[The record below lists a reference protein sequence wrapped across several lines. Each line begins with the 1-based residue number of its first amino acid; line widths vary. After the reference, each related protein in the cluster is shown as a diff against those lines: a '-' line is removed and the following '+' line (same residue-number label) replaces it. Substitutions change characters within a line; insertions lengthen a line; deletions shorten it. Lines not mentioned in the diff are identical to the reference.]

1 MKIKKEKPVWLKIT
15 EEEVNA
21 LVLKMAG
28 QGMTS
33 DKIGLQLRDTYG
45 IPPSAILTK
54 KIKKILK
61 EKGIN
66 EKPQDI
72 ENLAKKAIELKKHLQ
87 KNKKDIVAKR
97 GLQLTESKILKL
109 EKYYKKRGILSSEW
123 KH

>member
-1 MKIKKEKPVWLKIT
+1 MRMEKEKPVWLKMSEEDVIT
-15 EEEVNA
+15 LIVK
-21 LVLKMAG
+21 LAG

-54 KIKKILK
+54 KIKKILG
-61 EKGIN
+61 EKGIK

-72 ENLAKKAIELKKHLQ
+72 ENLVKRAEQLKKHLQ

-97 GLQLTESKILKL
+97 GLQLTESKILSL
-109 EKYYKKRGILSSEW
+109 EKYYKKKGMLPSDW

>member
-1 MKIKKEKPVWLKIT
+1 MENKKEKPIWLKNT
-15 EEEVNA
+15 EEEVKA
-21 LVLKMAG
+21 IILKMAN
-28 QGMTS
+28 QGLTS
-33 DKIGLQLRDTYG
+33 DKIGLQLRDSYG

-72 ENLAKKAIELKKHLQ
+72 ENLVKRAKELKKHLQ

-97 GLQLTESKILKL
+97 WLQLTESKILKL
-109 EKYYKKRGILSSEW
+109 EKYYKKRGILSNEW
-123 KH
+123 KY